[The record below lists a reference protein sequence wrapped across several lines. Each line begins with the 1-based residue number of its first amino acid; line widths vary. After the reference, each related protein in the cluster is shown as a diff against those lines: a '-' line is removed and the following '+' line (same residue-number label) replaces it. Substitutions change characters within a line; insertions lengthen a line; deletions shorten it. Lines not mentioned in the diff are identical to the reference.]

1 MNVALIRPPGVL
13 GEVAANLTQHPM
25 NLAEIG
31 AFLRQFDFD
40 VQIWDF
46 EVESLTPEEL
56 QARLSGFRPA
66 VVGITAMTPVIPNAH
81 QIASWI
87 KQIAPEIVVVV
98 GGPHASAL
106 PRETLEEFSSFDC
119 AAFGE
124 GETTMYELCGLVR
137 QGKPPRGLPGV
148 AWRDG
153 DEIFVGTPRPLIK
166 NLDTIPY
173 PARDLLKLDLY
184 TGVSPTPGLSGV
196 HPTEISISRGCPYR
210 CTFCASAVVWGRR
223 VRSRG
228 AAHVAGEIRECVNRW
243 GFDHFTFN
251 DDTFA
256 FRPDRIGPVME
267 VLQELGASWDCHTS
281 VHSVDQPIL
290 QKMGQSGCLKIAY
303 GVESGSPRILSLI
316 GKKVDL
322 AWAKKVF
329 AWTHEAGILSQAFFM
344 IGSHPSET
352 TQDLQETARIIRELD
367 PDLLQ
372 VAIAVPLP
380 GTELFRLMLDG
391 HLLNGADW
399 RTFQFFDAV
408 PSWNT
413 DHLTGTDMVH
423 WQKRLLRRFYLRPGY
438 VWRRLVRLRGSKD
451 ATYWLGSGTDFLRY
465 ILRR

>member
-31 AFLRQFDFD
+31 AFLRQYDFD

-46 EVESLTPEEL
+46 EVEGFSSEGLRAKLE
-56 QARLSGFRPA
+56 GFRPG

-81 QIASWI
+81 QIAACVREA
-87 KQIAPEIVVVV
+87 APGTLVVV
-98 GGPHASAL
+98 GGPHASAM
-106 PRETLEEFSSFDC
+106 PKRTLEEFSSFDC

-124 GETTMYELCGLVR
+124 GETTMTELCDLIR
-137 QGKPPRGLPGV
+137 QGKRPHGLPGL
-148 AWRDG
+148 AWRDDSKILAG
-153 DEIFVGTPRPLIK
+153 PARPLIED
-166 NLDTIPY
+166 LDTIPY
-173 PARDLLKLDLY
+173 PARDLLHLELY

-196 HPTEISISRGCPYR
+196 HPTEISISRGCPHR

-223 VRSRG
+223 VRSRTP
-228 AAHVAGEIRECVNRW
+228 AHVVGEIRECVERW

-256 FRPDRIGPVME
+256 FRPGRIGPVMDT
-267 VLQELGASWDCHTS
+267 LQELGATWDCHTS
-281 VHSVDQPIL
+281 VHSVDEPTL
-290 QKMGQSGCLKIAY
+290 RRMSESGCLKIAY
-303 GVESGSPRILSLI
+303 GVESGSPRVLSLI

-329 AWTHEAGILSQAFFM
+329 AWTHDAGILSQAFFM

-352 TQDLQETARIIRELD
+352 VEDLESTARTIRELD

-380 GTELFRLMLDG
+380 GTDLFNLMSDG
-391 HLLNGADW
+391 HLLDSADW

-408 PSWNT
+408 PSWAT
-413 DHLTGTDMVH
+413 DHLSGTEMVR
-423 WQKRLLRRFYLRPGY
+423 WQKRLLRRFYLRPRY
-438 VWRRLVRLRGSKD
+438 VWRRLVRLHGTRD
-451 ATYWLGSGTDFLRY
+451 AKYWLGSGTDFLRY